1 VASGAVAELSGPAAL
16 AGPAEELLA
25 SAMEERAS
33 MTSLL
38 MGVWLRGISMPLLEL
53 LCSVCAVLEDSVA
66 ESPSVLLL
74 TEFGRGSSEDD
85 FGAGSELAEV
95 LSSQAL
101 SVKAPAMPSVAAMA
115 LLAANEMD
123 LIPENFFFSIFI
135 FFSCGL
141 LGISLGLGV
150 VAFKGG
156 DHASCHTAILVVTE
170 MVVDAVRVVF
180 GAGLHC

>member
-1 VASGAVAELSGPAAL
+1 
-16 AGPAEELLA
+16 
-25 SAMEERAS
+25 

-38 MGVWLRGISMPLLEL
+38 MGVWLRGISTPLLEL

-74 TEFGRGSSEDD
+74 TEFGWGSSEDD

-95 LSSQAL
+95 LSSQAF

-123 LIPENFFFSIFI
+123 LIPEIFFFSIFI

-141 LGISLGLGV
+141 LNFYVRLLECD
-150 VAFKGG
+150 
-156 DHASCHTAILVVTE
+156 DHAHSRAWQEC
-170 MVVDAVRVVF
+170 
-180 GAGLHC
+180 GS